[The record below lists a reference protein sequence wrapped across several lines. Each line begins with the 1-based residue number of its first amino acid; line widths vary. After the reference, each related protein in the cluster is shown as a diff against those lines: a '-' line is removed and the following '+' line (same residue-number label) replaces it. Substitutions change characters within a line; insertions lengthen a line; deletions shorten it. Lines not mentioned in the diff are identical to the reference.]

1 MRVPYISYRVSTA
14 MFALALAGGAAAA
27 EPPRAVAASD
37 GSLAIP
43 AFTAPFSSYAS
54 PEARKR
60 FAQMMV
66 ENRKSPGLGGSI
78 DASRSFYDKIN
89 ADRAARMQKIYPVR
103 ISSGTIAGIGVD
115 IVEPAAGEANP
126 KRVLINLHGGAFL
139 WGAHSGVLVEA
150 VPVASLGRV
159 KVIGVDYRQGPEH
172 TFPAASDDVEAVY
185 RALLKDHAAEDIG
198 IYGCSAGGVLTGEVV
213 ARLIR
218 DGVKTPGAIGTFC
231 GSVAAMGGDST
242 FIGPAFSGDPIE
254 PTPIRLEDLP
264 YFKGAKANDPMVF
277 PGNSPAILAKFPP
290 TLLISGSRD
299 FAMSSVLQ
307 SQRLLTNAG
316 VETELHVWDGMW
328 HAFFSDPELPEAKE
342 AYAVMVRFFDRHLG
356 AQQAVR

>member
-103 ISSGTIAGIGVD
+103 ISSGS
-115 IVEPAAGEANP
+115 PASAWISSSP
-126 KRVLINLHGGAFL
+126 
-139 WGAHSGVLVEA
+139 
-150 VPVASLGRV
+150 P
-159 KVIGVDYRQGPEH
+159 
-172 TFPAASDDVEAVY
+172 
-185 RALLKDHAAEDIG
+185 RA
-198 IYGCSAGGVLTGEVV
+198 
-213 ARLIR
+213 R
-218 DGVKTPGAIGTFC
+218 
-231 GSVAAMGGDST
+231 
-242 FIGPAFSGDPIE
+242 
-254 PTPIRLEDLP
+254 PIR
-264 YFKGAKANDPMVF
+264 
-277 PGNSPAILAKFPP
+277 S
-290 TLLISGSRD
+290 
-299 FAMSSVLQ
+299 
-307 SQRLLTNAG
+307 
-316 VETELHVWDGMW
+316 
-328 HAFFSDPELPEAKE
+328 
-342 AYAVMVRFFDRHLG
+342 AY
-356 AQQAVR
+356 